1 MISVKQSAAEMAQA
15 YLSDPWISWTEPSV
29 GLTWVQQGHT
39 ARDPLGSF
47 THKFKSRWSNQPEDL
62 AQSLAECEAYA
73 QSQVESGQ
81 WTEYQIYITD

>member
-1 MISVKQSAAEMAQA
+1 MISVKQSAAEMAQS
-15 YLSDPWISWTEPSV
+15 YLSDPWFSWTGASI

-47 THKFKSRWSNQPEDL
+47 THMLKTLWSYQPKDL

-81 WTEYQIYITD
+81 WLEYQIYITD